1 MESKDK
7 IIRSKDQGSL
17 LSRYKKS
24 FIHAVDGFKYYTC
37 NEHNMIIIILATIV
51 LAIAGFYFNINRYE
65 WLFCITIIGC
75 IIACELIN
83 SAIEATLDLCH
94 SNPHPLVKIAK
105 DAAGA
110 AVLVLSIVSIIGA
123 IIIFVPKFNL

>member
-1 MESKDK
+1 MVSKDK
-7 IIRSKDQGSL
+7 IIRIKDEGSL
-17 LSRYKKS
+17 LTRYRKS
-24 FIHAVDGFKYYTC
+24 FTHAVDGFKYYAC

-51 LAIAGFYFNINRYE
+51 VVIAGFYFNINKYE

-75 IIACELIN
+75 IISSELIN

-94 SNPHPLVKIAK
+94 PNIHPLAKIAK
-105 DAAGA
+105 DAVGA

-123 IIIFVPKFNL
+123 IIIFVPKLNL